1 MNMEKRTV
9 SKKRRRKK
17 NEKNTRVHTNL
28 CCYGNF
34 TFQILSLTLR
44 FLYVNGAFVQRI
56 HKFIVWQCVLF
67 LSFFYCRS
75 TDKYKTF
82 WQSPQVQHTHILSI
96 QGSKKTTKHHILFR
110 NFENWLFSQ
119 FITDFDIEL
128 LWKFHAFIVYNNYM
142 SSIHVKIVHR
152 CLHIFDIHLRFGRI
166 SIVFPFITFI
176 QIPLPF
182 WPIHL
187 IYNHDKPI
195 SVWPNVLHCVATHLL
210 SLTISICTEIQ
221 STPDMCLLFKKKYR
235 MIETTLE
242 IYFIFIVIVFLNAKI
257 SERIYFMAKEKC
269 LK

>member
-166 SIVFPFITFI
+166 SIVFPFHHFHSNTFTI
-176 QIPLPF
+176 LAHSSDLQSWQANF
-182 WPIHL
+182 
-187 IYNHDKPI
+187 
-195 SVWPNVLHCVATHLL
+195 SVTKCVALRRNAFIITYNFNLHWN
-210 SLTISICTEIQ
+210 S
-221 STPDMCLLFKKKYR
+221 KYSG
-235 MIETTLE
+235 
-242 IYFIFIVIVFLNAKI
+242 YVSVI
-257 SERIYFMAKEKC
+257 
-269 LK
+269 